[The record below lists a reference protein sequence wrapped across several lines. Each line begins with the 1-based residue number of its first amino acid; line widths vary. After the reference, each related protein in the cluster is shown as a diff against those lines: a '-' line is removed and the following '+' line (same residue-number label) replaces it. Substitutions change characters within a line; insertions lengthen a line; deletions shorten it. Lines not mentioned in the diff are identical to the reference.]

1 MNIFKKYI
9 QYVVQIFFIFFFI
22 INCSN
27 DLFFS
32 SRNDFIHGR
41 INLIKHDFNKL
52 PTIYLNGEWE
62 FFFNSFIHND
72 KTSKNHDLLINVPS
86 SWTDYKIENKSLPPL
101 GFASYKLTLLMN
113 PYMKKQLFSLKL
125 NNINTAYRIF
135 WNGKFILENGHIGK
149 NEEDHNPKYDSIIAD
164 IQEINDTN
172 ELIIEVS
179 NFSHSKAGI
188 ISSVEFGTR
197 NEIVRKKE
205 LSIMPNFFSVGALF
219 VMSIY
224 HLTLFS
230 IRKKDYAA
238 LFFGLF
244 CFTVMFRPLTTE
256 DRLLYRILSNSN
268 WELLNKIEYLS
279 LFISSILF
287 NLFFLVMNRR
297 EINKLLI
304 LIPTFII
311 SILVFF
317 IIVFKTYLFSRL
329 LSLFEVFLIIQC
341 TYILFVLIKKFFIR
355 GNSKSTALIG
365 LMGFIIFFI
374 TILNDIMVSHNY
386 IAIENITHYGLIIFI
401 ISQSYLLSVKIS
413 KSFSSVE
420 KLSGYLKIS
429 NRKLISLKK
438 NLETKV
444 EERTKELKEKSSR
457 IELVGRMTSMIVHDL
472 KNPISSIIGFAELA
486 DDSDIGKETRS
497 GYLKTIEI
505 EAYRLSDMSH
515 DILDFVKGEFKIK
528 KEMILI
534 KSFIEEIQK
543 FIYPDIKQF
552 NINLIIDLKYYS
564 IAYLDTDRMRRVI
577 LNIFSN
583 SVDALINS
591 GKDSPTF
598 SIKTFEENNFIIMQ
612 LSDNGPGI
620 SPQIIK
626 SLFQPFATYGKYNG
640 TGLGMA
646 QVKGIIEAH
655 NGTVTFESSD
665 QGTTF
670 FLKIPIS
677 REIK

>member
-1 MNIFKKYI
+1 MDIFNKYI
-9 QYVVQIFFIFFFI
+9 KYIISIFFIFFFI
-22 INCSN
+22 IKCIDKPIS
-27 DLFFS
+27 S
-32 SRNDFIHGR
+32 SRSDIIHGH

-62 FFFNSFIHND
+62 FFLNTFIHND
-72 KTSKNHDLLINVPS
+72 KTSKNNDLLIDVPS
-86 SWTDYKIENKSLPPL
+86 SWTDYKIENKTLSPL
-101 GFASYKLTLLMN
+101 GFASYKLTILMN

-125 NNINTAYRIF
+125 NNISTAYRIF
-135 WNGKFILENGHIGK
+135 WNGRFILENGHIGK
-149 NEEDHNPKYDSIIAD
+149 NEQDHIPKYDSIVAD
-164 IQEINDTN
+164 IQEINDSN

-188 ISSVEFGTR
+188 ISSIEFGTR
-197 NEIVRKKE
+197 NEIIRKKE
-205 LSIMPNFFSVGALF
+205 FSLMPNFFSVGALF

-238 LFFGLF
+238 LFFGFF

-256 DRLLYRILSNSN
+256 DRLLYRILSNSS

-311 SILVFF
+311 SILIFF
-317 IIVFKTYLFSRL
+317 IILLKTYIFSRL
-329 LSLFEVFLIIQC
+329 LNLFELLLIIQC
-341 TYILFVLIKKFFIR
+341 IYILYVLIKKFFIR
-355 GNSKSTALIG
+355 GNSRSTTLIG
-365 LMGFIIFFI
+365 LIGFIIFFT

-386 IAIENITHYGLIIFI
+386 IFIENVTHYGLIIFI
-401 ISQSYLLSVKIS
+401 LSQSYLLSVKIS

-438 NLETKV
+438 NLESKV

-497 GYLKTIEI
+497 SYLKTIEI

-528 KEMILI
+528 KEMILV
-534 KSFIEEIQK
+534 KSFLEEIQK

-552 NINLIIDLKYYS
+552 NINLTIDIKYYG

-598 SIKTFEENNFIIMQ
+598 SIKTFEENNFIIIQ
-612 LSDNGPGI
+612 LGDNGPGI

-655 NGTVTFESSD
+655 NGTVTFESSEK
-665 QGTTF
+665 GTTF

>member
-1 MNIFKKYI
+1 MNINKKYI
-9 QYVVQIFFIFFFI
+9 YQIFFILFFI

-27 DLFFS
+27 YPFFL
-32 SRNDFIHGR
+32 SRKEFIQGS
-41 INLIKHDFNKL
+41 INLIKHDFNQL

-72 KTSKNHDLLINVPS
+72 KISKNYDLLINVPA
-86 SWTDYKIENKSLPPL
+86 SWTDYKIENKSLPPM
-101 GFASYKLTLLMN
+101 GYASYKLTLLMN
-113 PYMKKQLFSLKL
+113 PYMKKQIFSLKL
-125 NNINTAYRIF
+125 NNISTAYRIF

-149 NEEDHNPKYDSIIAD
+149 NEEDHIPKYDSIIAD

-188 ISSVEFGTR
+188 TSSIEFGTR
-197 NEIVRKKE
+197 KEIARKKE
-205 LSIMPNFFSVGALF
+205 LSIMRNFFCVGALF
-219 VMSIY
+219 VMSVY

-268 WELLNKIEYLS
+268 WELLNKIEFLS
-279 LFISSILF
+279 MFISSILF

-297 EINKLLI
+297 EINKFLI
-304 LIPTFII
+304 LIPTLII
-311 SILVFF
+311 SILIFF
-317 IIVFKTYLFSRL
+317 IIVFKTYIFSRL
-329 LSLFEVFLIIQC
+329 LSLFEVCLIVQC
-341 TYILFVLIKKFFIR
+341 IYILYVLIKKFFIR
-355 GNSKSTALIG
+355 GNSKSTSLIG
-365 LMGFIIFFI
+365 LIGFIIFFI

-386 IAIENITHYGLIIFI
+386 IAIENTTHYGLIIFI
-401 ISQSYLLSVKIS
+401 LSQSYLLSVKIS

-429 NRKLISLKK
+429 NRKLLSLKK
-438 NLETKV
+438 NLESKV
-444 EERTKELKEKSSR
+444 EDRTKELKEKSSR

-497 GYLKTIEI
+497 SYLKTIEI

-528 KEMILI
+528 KEMVLI

-552 NINLIIDLKYYS
+552 NIKLIIDLKYYG

-591 GKDSPTF
+591 GTDSPTF
-598 SIKTFEENNFIIMQ
+598 SIISSEENNFIIMK

-626 SLFQPFATYGKYNG
+626 NLFQPFATYGKYNG

-655 NGTVTFESSD
+655 NGTVTFETSD

-670 FLKIPIS
+670 FLKFPIS

>member
-1 MNIFKKYI
+1 M
-9 QYVVQIFFIFFFI
+9 
-22 INCSN
+22 
-27 DLFFS
+27 
-32 SRNDFIHGR
+32 
-41 INLIKHDFNKL
+41 
-52 PTIYLNGEWE
+52 
-62 FFFNSFIHND
+62 
-72 KTSKNHDLLINVPS
+72 
-86 SWTDYKIENKSLPPL
+86 
-101 GFASYKLTLLMN
+101 
-113 PYMKKQLFSLKL
+113 
-125 NNINTAYRIF
+125 
-135 WNGKFILENGHIGK
+135 
-149 NEEDHNPKYDSIIAD
+149 
-164 IQEINDTN
+164 
-172 ELIIEVS
+172 
-179 NFSHSKAGI
+179 
-188 ISSVEFGTR
+188 
-197 NEIVRKKE
+197 
-205 LSIMPNFFSVGALF
+205 
-219 VMSIY
+219 
-224 HLTLFS
+224 
-230 IRKKDYAA
+230 
-238 LFFGLF
+238 
-244 CFTVMFRPLTTE
+244 
-256 DRLLYRILSNSN
+256 
-268 WELLNKIEYLS
+268 
-279 LFISSILF
+279 
-287 NLFFLVMNRR
+287 
-297 EINKLLI
+297 
-304 LIPTFII
+304 
-311 SILVFF
+311 
-317 IIVFKTYLFSRL
+317 
-329 LSLFEVFLIIQC
+329 IIQC
-341 TYILFVLIKKFFIR
+341 IYILYVLIKKFFIR
-355 GNSKSTALIG
+355 GNSRSTTLIG
-365 LMGFIIFFI
+365 LIGFIIFFT

-386 IAIENITHYGLIIFI
+386 IFIENVTHYGLIIFI
-401 ISQSYLLSVKIS
+401 LSQSYLLSVKIS

-438 NLETKV
+438 NLESKV

-497 GYLKTIEI
+497 SYLKTIEI

-528 KEMILI
+528 KEMILV
-534 KSFIEEIQK
+534 KSFLEEIQK

-552 NINLIIDLKYYS
+552 NINLTIDIKYYG

-598 SIKTFEENNFIIMQ
+598 SIKTFEENNFIIIQ
-612 LSDNGPGI
+612 LGDNGPGI

-655 NGTVTFESSD
+655 NGTVTFESSEK
-665 QGTTF
+665 GTTF

>member
-1 MNIFKKYI
+1 
-9 QYVVQIFFIFFFI
+9 
-22 INCSN
+22 
-27 DLFFS
+27 
-32 SRNDFIHGR
+32 
-41 INLIKHDFNKL
+41 
-52 PTIYLNGEWE
+52 
-62 FFFNSFIHND
+62 
-72 KTSKNHDLLINVPS
+72 
-86 SWTDYKIENKSLPPL
+86 
-101 GFASYKLTLLMN
+101 
-113 PYMKKQLFSLKL
+113 
-125 NNINTAYRIF
+125 
-135 WNGKFILENGHIGK
+135 
-149 NEEDHNPKYDSIIAD
+149 
-164 IQEINDTN
+164 
-172 ELIIEVS
+172 
-179 NFSHSKAGI
+179 
-188 ISSVEFGTR
+188 
-197 NEIVRKKE
+197 
-205 LSIMPNFFSVGALF
+205 
-219 VMSIY
+219 
-224 HLTLFS
+224 
-230 IRKKDYAA
+230 
-238 LFFGLF
+238 
-244 CFTVMFRPLTTE
+244 
-256 DRLLYRILSNSN
+256 
-268 WELLNKIEYLS
+268 
-279 LFISSILF
+279 
-287 NLFFLVMNRR
+287 
-297 EINKLLI
+297 
-304 LIPTFII
+304 
-311 SILVFF
+311 
-317 IIVFKTYLFSRL
+317 
-329 LSLFEVFLIIQC
+329 
-341 TYILFVLIKKFFIR
+341 
-355 GNSKSTALIG
+355 
-365 LMGFIIFFI
+365 
-374 TILNDIMVSHNY
+374 
-386 IAIENITHYGLIIFI
+386 
-401 ISQSYLLSVKIS
+401 
-413 KSFSSVE
+413 
-420 KLSGYLKIS
+420 
-429 NRKLISLKK
+429 
-438 NLETKV
+438 
-444 EERTKELKEKSSR
+444 
-457 IELVGRMTSMIVHDL
+457 MIVHDL

>member
-1 MNIFKKYI
+1 MSILNLFIKKIYFFLIIFSITLSCNYNLNK
-9 QYVVQIFFIFFFI
+9 
-22 INCSN
+22 NSN
-27 DLFFS
+27 TSLT
-32 SRNDFIHGR
+32 HGH
-41 INLIKHDFNKL
+41 INLIKHDFNKE
-52 PTIYLNGEWE
+52 PIINLNGKWE
-62 FFFNSFIHND
+62 FFFNTFLHKD
-72 KTSKNHDLLINVPS
+72 KTNKNYDLLIDVPA
-86 SWTDYKIENKSLPPL
+86 SWTDFKLDNRALSPL
-101 GFASYKLTLLMN
+101 GFASYKLVILLN
-113 PYMKKQLFSLKL
+113 PYMKKQLFSIKL
-125 NNINTAYRIF
+125 NNIYTAYRIY
-135 WNGKFILENGHIGK
+135 WNSKLIIENGKIGK
-149 NEEDHNPKYDSIIAD
+149 NELDHQPKYNSIIVD
-164 IQEINDTN
+164 LPEILESND
-172 ELIIEVS
+172 LIIEVS

-188 ISSVEFGTR
+188 ISSIEFGSKGD
-197 NEIVRKKE
+197 IIKKYE
-205 LSIMPNFFSVGALF
+205 LSLMPNIFSVGALF
-219 VMSIY
+219 MMSIY

-256 DRLLYRILSNSN
+256 DKLLYKILPNTS
-268 WELLNKIEYLS
+268 WEILNKIEYLS
-279 LFISSILF
+279 MFISSILF

-297 EINKLLI
+297 EVNKLLI
-304 LIPTFII
+304 LFPTFFVSTLI
-311 SILVFF
+311 F
-317 IIVFKTYLFSRL
+317 IILAFKTYLFSKL
-329 LSLFEVFLIIQC
+329 LTLFEICLLIQC
-341 TYILFVLIKKFFIR
+341 VYILYTLTKIFFIR
-355 GNSKSTALIG
+355 GNSKTVSFIG
-365 LMGFIIFFI
+365 LTGFIIFFT
-374 TILNDIMVSHNY
+374 TIINDIFVTHNFL
-386 IAIENITHYGLIIFI
+386 AKEHTTHYGLVIFVL
-401 ISQSYLLSVKIS
+401 SQSYLLSIKIS

-438 NLETKV
+438 NLESKV

-528 KEMILI
+528 KEMVLI
-534 KSFIEEIQK
+534 KNFIDEIQK
-543 FIYPDIKQF
+543 FIYPDLKQY
-552 NINLIIDLKYYS
+552 NINLLIDINYYG
-564 IAYLDTDRMRRVI
+564 IAYIDTDRMRRVF

-591 GKDSPTF
+591 GKESPTF
-598 SIKTFEENNFIIMQ
+598 SIKTFEENNFLTLQ
-612 LSDNGPGI
+612 LGDNGPGI
-620 SPQIIK
+620 APQIIN
-626 SLFQPFATYGKYNG
+626 SMFQPFATYGKYNG

-655 NGTVTFESSD
+655 NGTVNFDSSES
-665 QGTTF
+665 GTIF
-670 FLKIPIS
+670 YLKIPIT